1 MPKTVDLRTEIP
13 GPKSRAIIA
22 RKERVVA
29 DAKSLLAPFVIERG
43 HGCVVHDVDGNT
55 FLDWSGGIGCL
66 NVGHT
71 NAAVSAAL
79 HRQVDRFLHTDFT
92 VLPYE
97 AYVELAERLVAV
109 SPISG
114 PNKVAF
120 FNSGAEAVENAVKI
134 ARHAT
139 GRSAIIA
146 FDGAFHGRTLM
157 AMSLTSKQHPYKAG
171 MGPFAPEVY
180 RAPYPNPYR
189 WEGDD
194 PAGEALAALR
204 RMLVTHVAAEDVAA
218 IIFEPVQGEG
228 GFVVPPAEWVR
239 GLRELASEH
248 GIVLIADEVQSGY
261 GRTGKLFAI
270 EHFGVEPDLITV
282 AKSMAAGVPMS
293 GVFGRAELMDAAPD
307 SSIGGTYVGS
317 PLGCAAGLAVLDEIE
332 QPRPP
337 CPRHRDRRAHP
348 GPLRRVGGA
357 VRPDRRCARPGAD
370 ARARVRHRSG
380 RQDPGARDRDGRPRE
395 RRSVR
400 PAAAEGW
407 HPRQLRARARGA
419 RRHRRSD
426 RRGPRHLRGR
436 DRAGCRSPAPGHHSG
451 LAGTYTGPRP
461 PGQL

>member
-13 GPKSRAIIA
+13 GPKSRAILE

-29 DAKSLLAPFVIERG
+29 EAKTLLAPFVIDHG
-43 HGCVVHDVDGNT
+43 HGCVITDVDGNT

-92 VLPYE
+92 VVPYE
-97 AYVELAERLVAV
+97 EYVELAERVVAV
-109 SPISG
+109 SPIAG
-114 PNKVAF
+114 PNKAAF

-139 GRSAIIA
+139 GRPAVIA
-146 FDGAFHGRTLM
+146 FEGAFHGRTLM

-180 RAPYPNPYR
+180 RAPFPNPYR

-218 IIFEPVQGEG
+218 IVFEPVQGEG
-228 GFVVPPAEWVR
+228 GFVVPPAEWVA
-239 GLRELASEH
+239 GLREICSEH
-248 GIVLIADEVQSGY
+248 GIVLVCDEVQSGY
-261 GRTGKLFAI
+261 GRTGKMFAI
-270 EHFGVEPDLITV
+270 EHFGVEPDLITI

-293 GVFGRAELMDAAPD
+293 GVFGRAEVMDAAPD

-317 PLGCAAGLAVLDEIE
+317 PLGCAAGIAVLDEIE
-332 QPRPP
+332 SK
-337 CPRHRDRRAHP
+337 
-348 GPLRRVGGA
+348 GLL
-357 VRPDRRCARPGAD
+357 ARGTEIGERI
-370 ARARVRHRSG
+370 RARFDEWAGRFDHIGEVRG
-380 RQDPGARDRDGRPRE
+380 LGPMLAIEFVTDPASKTPAPDIATAVHEHAVQNGLLLLKAGIHGNCVRVLVSLVATDDQLAEALDIFEAAVEASTGARNL
-395 RRSVR
+395 
-400 PAAAEGW
+400 ATT
-407 HPRQLRARARGA
+407 
-419 RRHRRSD
+419 
-426 RRGPRHLRGR
+426 
-436 DRAGCRSPAPGHHSG
+436 AG
-451 LAGTYTGPRP
+451 
-461 PGQL
+461 

>member
-29 DAKSLLAPFVIERG
+29 DAKSLLAPFVIASG
-43 HGCVVHDVDGNT
+43 HGCVVTDVDGNT

-71 NAAVSAAL
+71 NAAVSEAL
-79 HRQVDRFLHTDFT
+79 HGQIDRFLHTDFT
-92 VLPYE
+92 VVPYE
-97 AYVELAERLVAV
+97 PYVELAERLLAK

-114 PNKVAF
+114 ANKVAF

-139 GRSAIIA
+139 GRSAVIA
-146 FDGAFHGRTLM
+146 FEGAFHGRTLM

-180 RAPYPNPYR
+180 RAPFPNPYR
-189 WEGDD
+189 WDGDD
-194 PAGEALAALR
+194 PAGEALEALR
-204 RMLVTHVAAEDVAA
+204 GMLVTHVAAEDVAA
-218 IIFEPVQGEG
+218 IVFEPVQGEG
-228 GFVVPPAEWVR
+228 GFVVPPVEWVR
-239 GLRELASEH
+239 GLRDLASEH

-270 EHFGVEPDLITV
+270 EHFGVEPDLITI

-317 PLGCAAGLAVLDEIE
+317 PLGCVAGLAVLDEIDS
-332 QPRPP
+332 RN
-337 CPRHRDRRAHP
+337 
-348 GPLRRVGGA
+348 LL
-357 VRPDRRCARPGAD
+357 ARGTEIGERI
-370 ARARVRHRSG
+370 RARFDEWAARFENIGDVRG
-380 RQDPGARDRDGRPRE
+380 LGPMLALEFVTDRA
-395 RRSVR
+395 SKT
-400 PAAAEGW
+400 PAADIATAVHENAV
-407 HPRQLRARARGA
+407 Q
-419 RRHRRSD
+419 
-426 RRGPRHLRGR
+426 
-436 DRAGCRSPAPGHHSG
+436 SG
-451 LAGTYTGPRP
+451 LLLLKAGVYGNCVRVLVSLVASDDQIAEALDIFESAIEQAVGTPHLATTAG
-461 PGQL
+461 